1 MKTRDKILLIVF
13 FLLSAIAAAF
23 LLSKKDSSDTIKI
36 GVVMPQTGFLSSPG
50 QSVIRGIDLFVKDF
64 NVRQKEVRL
73 KMIYED
79 SQSDP
84 KVGVSAINKLINA
97 DRTKVIIG
105 DIGSPIFLA
114 MAPIAEQSKVVLI
127 SPGASNPKVREAGD
141 YVFRIYTSDEFDGKV
156 MAQYLSQNNVK
167 EVSLLYF
174 NNDYGVGLSE
184 AFKVEFA
191 KLDGKVS
198 LDYSFDENNLSFK
211 DLIIKLKNS
220 GTKDVYFIGSPKQ
233 DAAFLR
239 QIKEVDCQV
248 NVYGVL
254 SFEDSEFLSIA
265 KGTFSSVEYTTPYF
279 DLDSEEEQVQDF
291 KESFQREYGML
302 PDLNSALGYDVIS
315 IIAFAL
321 KRCDFDV
328 SRLKD
333 ELYQIKG
340 FPGLTGNTSFD
351 NKGDVIKD
359 VMIKRVDGSGRQEV
373 IGVFQM
379 DK

>member
-64 NVRQKEVRL
+64 NARQKEVRL

-359 VMIKRVDGSGRQEV
+359 VMIKRVEGSGRQEV

-379 DK
+379 DE

>member
-1 MKTRDKILLIVF
+1 MKTRDKILFIVF

-64 NVRQKEVRL
+64 NAKQKDVCL

-84 KVGVSAINKLINA
+84 KIGVSAIHKLISA
-97 DRTKVIIG
+97 DRTKIVIG

-127 SPGASNPKVREAGD
+127 SPGASNPKVRDAGD
-141 YVFRIYTSDEFDGKV
+141 FVFRIYTSDEFDGKV
-156 MAQYLSQNNVK
+156 MAQYLSQNNVR
-167 EVSLLYF
+167 EVSLSYF

-191 KLDGKVS
+191 KMNGNVS

-239 QIKEVDCQV
+239 QIKEMDCKV

-279 DLDSEEEQVQDF
+279 DLDSEEKQVQDF

-321 KRCDFDV
+321 KRCDYDE

-359 VMIKRVDGSGRQEV
+359 VMIKRVEGSGRQEV

>member
-64 NVRQKEVRL
+64 NARQKEVRL

-248 NVYGVL
+248 NLYGVL

-373 IGVFQM
+373 IDVFQM
-379 DK
+379 DE